1 MKSLRQSVVSNHK
14 PKSILALVISMVFIS
29 GVTILGQ
36 AKPERVRFSR
46 GASSITLR
54 GRIVGYGTKDYVISA
69 KAGQVMKLHLST
81 TNSYTNFFI
90 YSINGRQPDM
100 PDITNDWSQK
110 LSESGDY
117 VIRVFMM
124 RAGARKKGAAAD
136 YTLSISIQ

>member
-1 MKSLRQSVVSNHK
+1 
-14 PKSILALVISMVFIS
+14 MVFIS
-29 GVTILGQ
+29 GVTILVQG
-36 AKPERVRFSR
+36 KPERVRFSR

-54 GRIVGYGTKDYVISA
+54 GRIVGYSTKDYVISA